1 MSHVVVSLNRR
12 RAGKVLGARSKPPQ
26 RRPATAAAAAASGPG
41 TTPGGAVAKLSS
53 LVSSVVDEMT
63 SSSATSSQSSCD
75 DVTVAPGDDDASS
88 DYVFRVVYMSRPDY
102 VGRWRRL
109 ANASEHC
116 HLIHSFIFTTKWYQ
130 KNRIVT

>member
-26 RRPATAAAAAASGPG
+26 RRPAAAASGPG

-75 DVTVAPGDDDASS
+75 DVTVAPGDDDAGA

-102 VGRWRRL
+102 VGGWRRL
-109 ANASEHC
+109 ANASEHS

-130 KNRIVT
+130 KTE